1 MRPVSAA
8 ELLDLWE
15 WGASRHPVERGLA
28 LLAAAW
34 PERPLD
40 ELARLPIGRRDTALL
55 RLRSELFGA
64 ALDVRT
70 ECPGCR
76 EPLELALETTDL
88 IAAAGHGD
96 DAAPGAPQT
105 LEAGGRLIRFRL
117 PDSLDLLDAIA
128 APEPRRALLA
138 RCVFAEA
145 SPGAESA
152 GEPALSAEIEA
163 ALAARMEALDPLAS
177 AACALTCPACGHG
190 WTAPLDVP
198 SYVWNEIHAWALRT
212 LREVHWLA
220 SSYGWRERDILALG
234 ARRRQAYLQV
244 SGYA

>member
-1 MRPVSAA
+1 MRPVPAA

-15 WGASRHPVERGLA
+15 WGATRRPIERGLA

-34 PERPLD
+34 PERSLD
-40 ELARLPIGRRDTALL
+40 ELARLPIGRRDVQLL
-55 RLRSELFGA
+55 RLRCELFGA
-64 ALDVRT
+64 GLEVRT
-70 ECPGCR
+70 ACPDCR
-76 EPLELALETTDL
+76 EPLELALETSEL
-88 IAAAGHGD
+88 IAAAGPGG
-96 DAAPGAPQT
+96 DAAPSAPQT
-105 LEAGGRLIRFRL
+105 LEVEGRLVRFRL

-138 RCVFAEA
+138 RCVLGSE
-145 SPGAESA
+145 SPGAA
-152 GEPALSAEIEA
+152 PTDAAALSAETVA

-177 AACALTCPACGHG
+177 VAFSLTCPACGHG
-190 WTAPLDVP
+190 WAAPLDVL
-198 SYVWNEIHAWALRT
+198 SYVWNEIDAWAHRT

-220 SSYGWRERDILALG
+220 STYGWREIDILALG

>member
-1 MRPVSAA
+1 MRSVSAA

-15 WGASRHPVERGLA
+15 WGARRHPVERGLA

-34 PERPLD
+34 PERSLD
-40 ELARLPIGRRDTALL
+40 ELARLPIGRRDSQLL

-70 ECPGCR
+70 ACPGCG
-76 EPLELALETTDL
+76 EALGLALETSDL
-88 IAAAGHGD
+88 IASAGPVE
-96 DAAPGAPQT
+96 DAVPSEPQT
-105 LEAGGRLIRFRL
+105 LETGGRLIRFRL
-117 PDSLDLLDAIA
+117 PDSLDLLDALS

-138 RCVFAEA
+138 RCVLESQ
-145 SPGAESA
+145 SPGAEQPGA
-152 GEPALSAEIEA
+152 AALSAETEA
-163 ALAARMEALDPLAS
+163 ALAARMDALDPLAT
-177 AACALTCPACGHG
+177 AALSLTCPACGHG
-190 WTAPLDVP
+190 WAAPLDVL
-198 SYVWNEIHAWALRT
+198 SYVWSEIDAWALRT

-220 SSYGWRERDILALG
+220 SSYGWRETDILALG